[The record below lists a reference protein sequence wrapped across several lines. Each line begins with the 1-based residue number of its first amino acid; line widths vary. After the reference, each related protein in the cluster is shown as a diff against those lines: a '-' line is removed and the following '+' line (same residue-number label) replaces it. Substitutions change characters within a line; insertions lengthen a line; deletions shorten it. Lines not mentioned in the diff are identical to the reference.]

1 MDASERPAPEPQD
14 VTSRIADQATR
25 AAREAASRAAHP
37 SRWQP
42 RGELTG
48 QPSSAAASHFEEAGA
63 RWLAVQST
71 QLMAWPEDEAERG
84 VALTAVGDLAL
95 LVGLR
100 LRCDPSPLSPAY
112 DELVEALARIAQRA
126 DTRALLAQDARALVP
141 LVAVQVALR
150 SAGRTDLSLAL
161 AMESA
166 VADRSVPGL
175 ARTPEEAVE
184 LAHLLLQA
192 HLALPCPPTRGLLA
206 GSLLD
211 SGIEARGLTRDDVRG
226 LARIILNVS
235 DFGDMCIP
243 WSSTAT
249 AVDVSMM
256 LHSWLTRAVEAED
269 SELVGELLMSLTC
282 LGAAPRMLTERARR
296 WLRGWQESD
305 GRVEGSASLYDDF
318 GEGPTTT
325 WGAAVHATAV
335 TAMDSLLLRTSAL
348 ATVQST
354 VPQAA

>member
-14 VTSRIADQATR
+14 VTALTAEHATR
-25 AAREAASRAAHP
+25 AAREAASRARHP

-42 RGELTG
+42 RAERAG
-48 QPSSAAASHFEEAGA
+48 QSAWAASSHFEEAGA
-63 RWLAVQST
+63 RWLASQSA
-71 QLMAWPEDEAERG
+71 QLHAWPADESSRG

-112 DELVEALARIAQRA
+112 AELVEALARIAHRA
-126 DTRALLAQDARALVP
+126 DTRALLATDPRALVP

-150 SAGRTDLSLAL
+150 SAGRTDLTLAL

-166 VADRSVPGL
+166 LADRSVPGL

-206 GSLLD
+206 GSL
-211 SGIEARGLTRDDVRG
+211 IEGEVDARSLSRDEVRA

-235 DFGDMCIP
+235 DFGDMSIP

-249 AVDVSMM
+249 AVDVSLM
-256 LHSWLTRAVEAED
+256 LHGWLMRAVAAED

-282 LGAAPRMLTERARR
+282 LGAAPRELTERARR

-305 GRVEGSASLYDDF
+305 GRVEGS
-318 GEGPTTT
+318 GPYADPSDEACSRT

-335 TAMDSLLLRTSAL
+335 TAMDSLLLRTSTL
-348 ATVQST
+348 AERASL
-354 VPQAA
+354 PHAA